1 LRNLIH
7 HNNFSSKSILILF
20 FFFGGFFQVFGQTV
34 TLSIEGIRLDKG
46 VVAFGVYR
54 NQKQFDEDKPE
65 IKKVFAK
72 KNLKSGKLTVQFQLT
87 PGMYGI
93 ALLDDEN
100 NDRKMNYNMIG
111 MPKEGFGF
119 SNYNS
124 SGLSKPNFS
133 DFDFEVKPGE
143 NKVNIKM
150 RYIL

>member
-1 LRNLIH
+1 MRNLTH
-7 HNNFSSKSILILF
+7 HNNFSSKMTLCIFLF
-20 FFFGGFFQVFGQTV
+20 LGVFFNLHGQTV
-34 TLSIEGIRLDKG
+34 TLTMEGIRLDKG
-46 VVAFGVYR
+46 VIAFGVYR

-72 KNLKSGKLTVQFQLT
+72 KNLKSGKLMVQIQLT